1 MSIDPWVLQCL
12 RSQLHRY
19 KKCFSGKEFVDK
31 VMEIGQ
37 DFDSRSGYP
46 SGSETPTPGSDS
58 HLSGRAGFSPVGQP
72 VQFTVRYAK
81 EVAQFLLN
89 EGVLIQLPRTNSLS
103 RSAPNP
109 VPSTDEEVGFGASYE
124 STHAFDISGRL
135 RSGLSG
141 SGTSSQGSFSSP
153 NATPKQRREKNSGN
167 TVRHALYNSY
177 KSQEEGANV
186 RGLAP
191 DFSHS
196 LHVFYKFA
204 DSEDADNSSLHQSQ
218 ILAASSTT
226 VRGTQTQTINTGS
239 SSSRSGGSVTTSLR
253 DEHRDFNN
261 AKQGTLFFVYDLLFQ
276 RARKE
281 KRAKQFLQLPRALE
295 VVEQRR
301 RRNVNCDLIFKM

>member
-1 MSIDPWVLQCL
+1 M
-12 RSQLHRY
+12 Y

-31 VMEIGQ
+31 VIEIGENY
-37 DFDSRSGYP
+37 DPRSDNP
-46 SGSETPTPGSDS
+46 SGADTPTPVSDS
-58 HLSGRAGFSPVGQP
+58 HLSGRVGFSPVDQP
-72 VQFTVRYAK
+72 VQYTVRYAK

-89 EGVLIQLPRTNSLS
+89 EGVLIQLPRTNSS
-103 RSAPNP
+103 SGSGTPTP
-109 VPSTDEEVGFGASYE
+109 MPTDEEAALGGSYE
-124 STHAFDISGRL
+124 STQAFDMSGRL
-135 RSGLSG
+135 RGGLSA

-153 NATPKQRREKNSGN
+153 NTIPKQRREKRSEIIRHDLHNSHRSKG
-167 TVRHALYNSY
+167 R
-177 KSQEEGANV
+177 GASV
-186 RGLAP
+186 KGLAP

-204 DSEDADNSSLHQSQ
+204 DSEDAEHSSLHQSQ
-218 ILAASSTT
+218 ILAASSSTT
-226 VRGTQTQTINTGS
+226 RGATANVNLGS
-239 SSSRSGGSVTTSLR
+239 SSSQNGGALSTSLR

-261 AKQGTLFFVYDLLFQ
+261 ARQGTLYLVYDLLFQ

>member
-12 RSQLHRY
+12 RNQLHRY

-37 DFDSRSGYP
+37 DYDSRSDNP
-46 SGSETPTPGSDS
+46 SGAETPTPGSDS

-103 RSAPNP
+103 RSPALTP
-109 VPSTDEEVGFGASYE
+109 VPSTDDEVGFGASYE
-124 STHAFDISGRL
+124 STQAFDPSGRL
-135 RSGLSG
+135 RGGLSG

-153 NATPKQRREKNSGN
+153 NATPKQRREKNTGN

-177 KSQEEGANV
+177 KAQEGGANV

-218 ILAASSTT
+218 ILAASTIT
-226 VRGTQTQTINTGS
+226 VRGSLNASS
-239 SSSRSGGSVTTSLR
+239 SSSRSGSTTTNSLR
-253 DEHRDFNN
+253 GEHRDFNN
-261 AKQGTLFFVYDLLFQ
+261 AKQGTLFLVYDLLFQ